1 MQDDLF
7 SAAGAAPGEPAAS
20 AADPVAERAA
30 WLRRELERH
39 TVLYYRDAAP
49 EIPDSEFDAMMRELA
64 AIEASRP
71 DLGDP
76 NSPTRRVGGAPSEGF
91 EKFAHAVPMQS
102 LENTYDRADL
112 ADFDSM
118 VRTIVGLD
126 AVDYVVEPK
135 IDGLAFCAIY
145 ERGELAVAATRGDG
159 ETGDDV
165 TANVRTIRALPLR
178 IPCGAERLEARG
190 EIYMPK
196 AGFLA
201 LAEEQAAR
209 GEEPFKNP
217 RNAAAGSIKLLDPRE
232 VARRP
237 LSVVLYGLGAL
248 RGEPDPATQHALLE
262 RLAALGFP
270 TQPRT
275 WRCRGLDE
283 VLRAI
288 DELEKLRHAFP
299 FEMDGAVVKVDDRSL
314 YETLGATAKAPRWA
328 RAYKYAPERA
338 ETVVE
343 AITVQVGRTGVLT
356 PVAELRAVRLCGSTI
371 ARATLHNEDDI
382 RRKDIRIGDHVL
394 VEKAG
399 EVIPA
404 IAAVL
409 KEKRTGAEREF
420 SMPDRCPA
428 CGAPVARRE
437 GEVALRCTSYL
448 CPAQLVE
455 RLVHFASRDALD
467 IEGVGDRVAAALVDQ
482 RLVST
487 PLDLFDVPEIL
498 LATLDLGPAAAD
510 PSLPIAA
517 PEGAAAQESLFGGE
531 DAGPA
536 AGAGSRRLLGAA
548 NARTISAALQRARSL
563 PLSRWLY
570 ALGIPGIG
578 EAVARDVAAH
588 HRSLRDLASS
598 ALVADARRLYELE
611 ERLPALSPRSRENR
625 DLGIAARVAKAEEYE
640 RVSRELEELGERLV
654 REGVG
659 AKLKNGP
666 LAYTCVV
673 KPEAVRA
680 LDGFFGSDA
689 GRAFLA
695 GMEKLGID
703 PAGDF
708 GAEKRERPEPKDGDP
723 FAGRTIVVTGTFH
736 DLKRKEL
743 ERMLSDRG
751 AKVVGSVSKATDL
764 LLVGKNPGADK
775 TAAARQFGTPV
786 MEEAELRKLLSL
798 PPVIEQGSL
807 F

>member
-7 SAAGAAPGEPAAS
+7 SAAGAATGEPAAN

-178 IPCGAERLEARG
+178 IPCEAERLEARG

-262 RLAALGFP
+262 RLAALEWGFP
-270 TQPRT
+270 VPPRF
-275 WRCRGLDE
+275 WPCRGIDG
-283 VLRAI
+283 VTAAI
-288 DELEKLRHAFP
+288 DELETLRHAFP

-409 KEKRTGAEREF
+409 KEKRTGAEMEWH
-420 SMPDRCPA
+420 MPDHCPK
-428 CGAPVARRE
+428 CGHPVMRKD
-437 GEVALRCTSYL
+437 GEVAVRCTNLL
-448 CPAQLVE
+448 CPAQIQTRIE
-455 RLVHFASRDALD
+455 HFASPNALNL
-467 IEGVGDRVAAALVDQ
+467 EGIGEDVAKALVANVGI
-482 RLVST
+482 RH
-487 PLDLFDVPEIL
+487 PIDLFSMLPREWVNLRFDRLARKSRQDDGTGTFDFYETMEKDEVDERAKLGETRAATIL
-498 LATLDLGPAAAD
+498 NAMKK
-510 PSLPIAA
+510 
-517 PEGAAAQESLFGGE
+517 
-531 DAGPA
+531 
-536 AGAGSRRLLGAA
+536 AA
-548 NARTISAALQRARSL
+548 NL

-570 ALGIPGIG
+570 ALGVPAIG
-578 EAVARDVAAH
+578 ETVALDVSKV
-588 HRSLRDLASS
+588 HRSLADLARSE
-598 ALVADARRLYELE
+598 LVADALRLYDLQG
-611 ERLPALSPRSRENR
+611 RLPSLSPNSRANR
-625 DLGIAARVAKAEEYE
+625 ELGLAARVANAEEYE
-640 RVSRELEELGERLV
+640 RVSRETEELGESLIRRGFGGRLKSG
-654 REGVG
+654 GV
-659 AKLKNGP
+659 AS
-666 LAYTCVV
+666 YTCVI
-673 KPEAVRA
+673 KPEAAHA
-680 LDGFFGSDA
+680 LHDYFESDDGLY
-689 GRAFLA
+689 FLSA
-695 GMEKLGID
+695 MERLGIN
-703 PAGDF
+703 PVG
-708 GAEKRERPEPKDGDP
+708 GLGREMDVPDSIQKDGP
-723 FAGRTIVVTGTFH
+723 FAARTVVITGTFH
-736 DLKRKEL
+736 DIKRKEL
-743 ERMLSDRG
+743 EHMLVERG
-751 AKVVGSVSKATDL
+751 AKVVGSVSRSTG
-764 LLVGKNPGADK
+764 LLVIGKNPGADK
-775 TAAARQFGTPV
+775 TAAAREFGT
-786 MEEAELRKLLSL
+786 MTMDETELREALGL
-798 PPVIEQGSL
+798 PPVVEQGTL